1 MYAQGI
7 YETAAKNIR
16 LFDTIRLT
24 GFLGPKPPFMARRI
38 EWLDGYGNHTDN
50 ALRVIWV
57 DVYDAFGN
65 MTRWAASE
73 LVPIQNG
80 GLFRALAEDPF
91 TPRVVQV
98 TAGYL
103 THSAIDTG
111 GWDFP
116 HPAL

>member
-1 MYAQGI
+1 MYT

-65 MTRWAASE
+65 MTRWASSE

-91 TPRVVQV
+91 TPRVFQV
-98 TAGYL
+98 GRTDGRMIHA
-103 THSAIDTG
+103 AIDAG
-111 GWDFP
+111 GFSDRWRG
-116 HPAL
+116 AL

>member
-1 MYAQGI
+1 MYT

-65 MTRWAASE
+65 MTRWASSE

-91 TPRVVQV
+91 TPRGFRVHEDGRV
-98 TAGYL
+98 THTDLVDGPWFADMSG
-103 THSAIDTG
+103 
-111 GWDFP
+111 
-116 HPAL
+116 AL